1 MRPTSRVLIVDDDAG
16 VRRMLAR
23 SLEAEGY
30 AVALA
35 SDGGGA
41 LVEIERSPPDV
52 ILLDVSM
59 PGLDGLGVARR
70 LRGKGDAV
78 PILLLTARDA
88 VADRVAGLDAGAD
101 DYLVKPFATDE
112 LLARVRALLRRG
124 QTAGDLLSVG
134 DVTLD
139 LRMRSASRAGRD
151 LALTP
156 RECDLLEL
164 LLRNA
169 RSRRVARSG
178 AGPCLG
184 RRRSDGQ
191 CRRSLRGLP
200 APEARR
206 SSAHP
211 DGARGGVRARAMR
224 KPASLR
230 VRVALAAGAAIALA
244 TVLLGITAV
253 ALSEREQASSRDA
266 ALRAGATQVAQL
278 SASAPALLTAPGA
291 LEGRV
296 GGRRLLV
303 EVVDRRG
310 RIVARSASLGGGVL
324 GTRAEIAGV
333 IASGRAHYSDA
344 RLGTA
349 PVRLYRA
356 PLASVGTGPAAGGAV
371 LVATGTEE
379 DEHAAHRLRALV
391 LLAAIAAAVLAVGI
405 ALLLTRRALR
415 PLTDLSAAAGAIA
428 ETGDATRRLPRPTRV
443 TRSARCRRRS
453 MRCSPRSSR
462 RASPSAA
469 SSPMPRTSCGPR
481 SPRCGAMPRTSP
493 STAPTPTCWPT
504 SRATPRASRACSTS
518 CSHSPART
526 PRAPAVQSRC
536 GWINSRSTA
545 PADR

>member
-1 MRPTSRVLIVDDDAG
+1 
-16 VRRMLAR
+16 
-23 SLEAEGY
+23 
-30 AVALA
+30 
-35 SDGGGA
+35 
-41 LVEIERSPPDV
+41 
-52 ILLDVSM
+52 
-59 PGLDGLGVARR
+59 
-70 LRGKGDAV
+70 
-78 PILLLTARDA
+78 
-88 VADRVAGLDAGAD
+88 
-101 DYLVKPFATDE
+101 
-112 LLARVRALLRRG
+112 
-124 QTAGDLLSVG
+124 
-134 DVTLD
+134 
-139 LRMRSASRAGRD
+139 
-151 LALTP
+151 
-156 RECDLLEL
+156 
-164 LLRNA
+164 
-169 RSRRVARSG
+169 
-178 AGPCLG
+178 
-184 RRRSDGQ
+184 
-191 CRRSLRGLP
+191 
-200 APEARR
+200 
-206 SSAHP
+206 
-211 DGARGGVRARAMR
+211 MR

-428 ETGDATRRLPRPTRV
+428 ETGDATRRLPPAD
-443 TRSARCRRRS
+443 ARDEVGALSETLNAMLASLEQARESERRFVAD
-453 MRCSPRSSR
+453 
-462 RASPSAA
+462 ASHEL
-469 SSPMPRTSCGPR
+469 RTR
-481 SPRCGAMPRTSP
+481 SPRCGATPRTSH

-504 SRATPRASRACSTS
+504 SRATPRGSRACSTS
-518 CSHSPART
+518 CSHSRART

-536 GWINSRSTA
+536 GSISSRSTA
-545 PADR
+545 PAGA